1 MPFRTDVYNSFFC
14 GFPELL
20 GSLSISLHLLD
31 KIPGGSFKK
40 VSYLEV
46 IYSFA
51 EEKDNGKD
59 KRDTSINGIFI

>member
-1 MPFRTDVYNSFFC
+1 
-14 GFPELL
+14 
-20 GSLSISLHLLD
+20 LLD

-51 EEKDNGKD
+51 EEKNAGKD
-59 KRDTSINGIFI
+59 KRDTSINGTFVSRLYMEACSDPGQSHKKMAA